1 MATELTKRETVEA
14 NSSHALLTSGR
25 PSRSAGSGSLEIAVL
40 GGFRFWVRGKDALPE
55 LPGGSQRLLAFLAL
69 RERGVMRTAAA
80 GTLWPEA
87 SEDHAHASL
96 RSAISRLTLIAHEAI
111 VVTYQNLRL
120 ADHVAVD
127 IRESRALAHRLLNP
141 GYPEQDGD
149 LSDRAIA
156 ALSVDLLPDWY
167 DDWAVAEVEEW
178 RQLRLHAL
186 DALAERLTTAGGYAA
201 ATSAALAAVKA
212 EPLRETAHAALIR
225 VYLAEGNRAE
235 ALSAYQHYRALLR
248 AELSLEPTPV
258 IRALIRDLQQ
268 L

>member
-1 MATELTKRETVEA
+1 VVVLVM
-14 NSSHALLTSGR
+14 SGR
-25 PSRSAGSGSLEIAVL
+25 AFPLPSAGKGSLQIAVL
-40 GGFRFWVRGKDALPE
+40 GGFRFWVRGKDALPA

-69 RERGVMRTAAA
+69 RERSVMRTAAA

-111 VVTYQNLRL
+111 VVSVLDLRL
-120 ADHVAVD
+120 ADHVVVD

-141 GYPEQDGD
+141 GTEQEGD
-149 LSDRAIA
+149 LSDRAIG
-156 ALSVDLLPDWY
+156 ALSADLLPDWY
-167 DDWAVAEVEEW
+167 EDWAVVEAEDW

-186 DALAERLTTAGGYAA
+186 DALTERLIAGGRYAD

-235 ALSAYQHYRALLR
+235 ALAAFEDYRALLQ
-248 AELSLEPTPV
+248 AEHGLEPSPL
-258 IRALIRDLQQ
+258 IQALVDDLQN